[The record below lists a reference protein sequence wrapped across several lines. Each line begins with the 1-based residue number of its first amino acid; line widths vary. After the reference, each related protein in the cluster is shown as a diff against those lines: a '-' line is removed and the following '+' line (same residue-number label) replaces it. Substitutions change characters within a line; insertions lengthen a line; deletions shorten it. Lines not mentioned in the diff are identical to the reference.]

1 MDPNTITPQQ
11 ALVLGILINAGVG
24 LVVGLIPLVL
34 GLVKRN
40 VKYGFY
46 GLLASIVGGAIL
58 GIILS
63 IPAAVIFSW
72 LIVRGAKPVAATAG
86 GS

>member
-11 ALVLGILINAGVG
+11 ALILGILINAGVG

-34 GLVKRN
+34 GFVKRN